1 MALHVLR
8 VLHATFRAKRPRPC
22 CADLRFR
29 EVRSVAEKTGFP
41 ESLSNLLGA
50 GNGDD
55 EEREL

>member
-1 MALHVLR
+1 MRLSVPRGRALAVPTSGLE
-8 VLHATFRAKRPRPC
+8 
-22 CADLRFR
+22 RFA
-29 EVRSVAEKTGFP
+29 VSQKKTGFP